1 VDVNLA
7 RDYRVELRIKEFIHP
22 GAIMQDIFRNILLGI
37 TLAAPIGPAG
47 VAVIQ
52 SGLRG
57 GFPRAF
63 LTGIGITM
71 ADTTYLLVVFFGLA
85 SFISYPAVKI
95 SIWALGAVLLV
106 YLGVQS
112 IRESGRKI
120 DFDIQSTQAPRNPL
134 AVGYMVNISNPM
146 AVVFWLG
153 IYGSLLGA
161 TTQDGNQTNALL
173 QGAAILVGILMWHS
187 TVSFLTHWGKRLLN
201 ETSTKYISIIAGVV
215 LILFGLRFAVNAVS
229 TLLG

>member
-1 VDVNLA
+1 
-7 RDYRVELRIKEFIHP
+7 
-22 GAIMQDIFRNILLGI
+22 MSDIFRNILLGV

-52 SGLRG
+52 NGLRG

-63 LTGIGITM
+63 LTGIGVTM

-85 SFISYPAVKI
+85 SFIGYPAVKI
-95 SIWALGAVLLV
+95 SIWALGAALLF

-120 DFDIQSTQAPRNPL
+120 DFDMQSTQATRNPL

-153 IYGSLLGA
+153 IYGSLLGS
-161 TTQDGNQTNALL
+161 TTQDGNQINALL
-173 QGAAILVGILMWHS
+173 QGASILVGILTWHS

-201 ETSTKYISIIAGVV
+201 ETSTKYISIVAGVV
-215 LILFGLRFAVNAVS
+215 LILFGLRFAINAVS
-229 TLLG
+229 TLIG

>member
-1 VDVNLA
+1 
-7 RDYRVELRIKEFIHP
+7 
-22 GAIMQDIFRNILLGI
+22 MSDIFRNILLGV

-52 SGLRG
+52 NGLRG

-63 LTGIGITM
+63 LTGIGVTM

-85 SFISYPAVKI
+85 SFIGYPAVKI
-95 SIWALGAVLLV
+95 SIWALGAALLF

-120 DFDIQSTQAPRNPL
+120 DFDMQSTQATRNPL

-161 TTQDGNQTNALL
+161 TTQDGNQINALL
-173 QGAAILVGILMWHS
+173 QGASILVGILTWHS

-201 ETSTKYISIIAGVV
+201 ETSTKYISIVAGVV
-215 LILFGLRFAVNAVS
+215 LILFGLRFAINAVS
-229 TLLG
+229 TLIG